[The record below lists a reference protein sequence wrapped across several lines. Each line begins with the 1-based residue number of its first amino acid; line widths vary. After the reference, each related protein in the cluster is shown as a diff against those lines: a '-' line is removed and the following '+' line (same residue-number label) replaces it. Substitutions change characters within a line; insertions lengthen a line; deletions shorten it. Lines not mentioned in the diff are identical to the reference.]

1 MALLSNE
8 LEVIWQYIRAV
19 LKYWWLIVV
28 GLGLTLLDFIE
39 RIFSTWWTFPLSVRV
54 TAAIGGV
61 MVAQYLAYRDFR
73 RASDERIS
81 QREIS
86 LHVESEGLRHGV
98 AELEGEIGHLQ
109 AENAKLKVKPYD
121 EAQRQTI
128 DGKLKTY
135 SDTERDLLRFLMQR
149 GETEGSVIYKAS
161 QDGHDICSRVLE
173 RLGVDGMVQMRED
186 MSQANVWR
194 PRYYRVN
201 PIFDCVLRDA
211 LYPRTGTQAAPR
223 FII

>member
-1 MALLSNE
+1 MTVLSNE
-8 LEVIWQYIRAV
+8 LDLIWRYVRAV
-19 LKYWWLIVV
+19 AKYWWLIVV
-28 GLGLTLLDFIE
+28 GLGLTLLDFGE
-39 RIFSTWWTFPLSVRV
+39 RLLGTWWIIPPAVWLAVGVTCSV
-54 TAAIGGV
+54 
-61 MVAQYLAYRDFR
+61 VAQYLAYRDLR
-73 RASDERIS
+73 KASDERLS
-81 QREIS
+81 EREIN
-86 LHVESEGLRHGV
+86 LHVVNEGLRHGV
-98 AELEGEIGHLQ
+98 AELEGEIGQLR

-128 DGKLKTY
+128 DSKLKTY

-149 GETEGSVIYKAS
+149 GETEGSFIYKAS
-161 QDGHDICSRVLE
+161 QDGHDICGRALE

-201 PIFDCVLRDA
+201 PIFDAVLRDA

-223 FII
+223 FVI

>member
-1 MALLSNE
+1 MTGRSDE
-8 LEVIWQYIRAV
+8 RDVIWQYVRAV

-28 GLGLTLLDFIE
+28 GLGLTLLDLVE
-39 RIFSTWWTFPLSVRV
+39 RTFGTWWTFPLPVRV
-54 TAAIGGV
+54 AAAIGGV
-61 MVAQYLAYRDFR
+61 VVAQYLAYRDFR

-81 QREIS
+81 EHEIS
-86 LHVESEGLRHGV
+86 LHVQNEGLRHGI
-98 AELEGEIGHLQ
+98 AELEKEIGRLR
-109 AENAKLKVKPYD
+109 AENAKLKIKPYD

-128 DGKLKTY
+128 DSKLKTY

-161 QDGHDICSRVLE
+161 QDGHDICGRALE

-201 PIFDCVLRDA
+201 PIFDAVLRDA
-211 LYPRTGTQAAPR
+211 LYPRAGTQATPR
-223 FII
+223 FTI